1 MFLRDP
7 SNEFTQEI
15 DSPLDI
21 SEGVGVQEFREKSV
35 TE

>member
-7 SNEFTQEI
+7 SNEFTKNI

-21 SEGVGVQEFREKSV
+21 SEGLGVQEFRQKSV
-35 TE
+35 AE